1 MLDFDED
8 GFMRVPPVGPWVVME
23 DDEDDTYELF
33 DLGITKHYVGI
44 PCCNVWVYCATK
56 LRVKKTYHGKM
67 SDIGHNSLPTF
78 IPDKS

>member
-1 MLDFDED
+1 MRSHWLDSWENEQDDNDED
-8 GFMRVPPVGPWVVME
+8 FNERAAIIQFDVGM
-23 DDEDDTYELF
+23 
-33 DLGITKHYVGI
+33 
-44 PCCNVWVYCATK
+44 TK